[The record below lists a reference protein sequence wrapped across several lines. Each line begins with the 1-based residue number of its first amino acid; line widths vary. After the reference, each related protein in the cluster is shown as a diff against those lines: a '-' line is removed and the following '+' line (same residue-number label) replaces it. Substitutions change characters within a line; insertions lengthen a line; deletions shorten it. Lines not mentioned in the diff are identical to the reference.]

1 MSEYSSAWKLCS
13 FSVFWFT
20 KHCVVGQWTES
31 TAGLTQE
38 TLQKPNNRNHLNQ
51 EHINHICDPG
61 AQNQS

>member
-1 MSEYSSAWKLCS
+1 MKALLILSILVYKTLCGRT
-13 FSVFWFT
+13 VNY
-20 KHCVVGQWTES
+20 ES